1 MQAAVQ
7 AALSEPLRDSVRNA
21 AERAAKE
28 PAGGAKKKREPQIT
42 QTPFGMDVTE
52 VMPLMEAMGARQRG
66 DAEAKKPRRDDAAS
80 AKARKACESIA
91 KACANLHAKKDAGKL
106 SISDLITLIKWKG
119 GIVPA
124 DTSKNNKP
132 ALVQIWE
139 DLAVPDQAIRAEA
152 SSAAAEPADEPSLA
166 ATEKKKQKRRAAESD
181 DESDSEEEESD
192 EEEDEGSDDE
202 GSDAGLMFE
211 RSNAFHPSLGG

>member
-66 DAEAKKPRRDDAAS
+66 DAEAKKRRRDDAAF
-80 AKARKACESIA
+80 AKARKASDLIA
-91 KACANLHAKKDAGKL
+91 KACANLQAKKDAGKL

-132 ALVQIWE
+132 ALVQTWE
-139 DLAVPDQAIRAEA
+139 ALAVPDQAIRTEA
-152 SSAAAEPADEPSLA
+152 SSAAAEPADEPPA

-192 EEEDEGSDDE
+192 EEEDEESDDE
-202 GSDAGLMFE
+202 GSDDDQYQA
-211 RSNAFHPSLGG
+211 RSMLNK